1 MPERSQLATSQQLAL
16 ELFSAAAD
24 EGYLP
29 IETASTDIGFLRNNL
44 LVRILDLTVLGRRLI
59 DAAYFIVAQRETE
72 EAIYDEDLGFF
83 KWLMRY
89 PAGNSNRNLRDAI
102 TAAQKALIQVSGPVG
117 SEDALPF
124 GSLQLINRVSI
135 EDGRIRFRVPP
146 EIIPLLRGPQ
156 KTHWLSLRVTTQFNT
171 TFARVLYD
179 HLMPY
184 ASEEEVV
191 TDYFS
196 TEEMKGW
203 LDSKAS
209 GPVEYKYFNR
219 DHIEPAIKQI
229 NQHSHLEIN
238 RLRSDTKN
246 VPGSRK
252 TGFTRFRI
260 KRKAAL
266 DALFHVSDERIEAY
280 RLLMDGAGLSQTDID
295 TIDLDRTFNTV
306 ERLRNAYDYTKARA
320 KQGKLKTVRGY
331 CLDAIKNGYK
341 LSELER
347 VNAQAQQILDLDEQ
361 QKETEGRSREAQRQ
375 LQVSAVELAASDR
388 VASESEQG
396 ISLFVAASPNQQ
408 DEWFRDFVHAPT
420 NGFLMTRSG
429 IDKATATIDNILAA
443 PLLRSGLGQSVF
455 MKSRV
460 AARKGRG
467 A

>member
-1 MPERSQLATSQQLAL
+1 MSEPGQLATSQQLAL

-24 EGYLP
+24 EGYRP
-29 IETASTDIGFLRNNL
+29 IETAQADIGFLRNNL

-102 TAAQKALIQVSGPVG
+102 TAAQKALIQVTGPVG
-117 SEDALPF
+117 SEDAHPF

-146 EIIPLLRGPQ
+146 EIVPLLRGPQ

-179 HLMPY
+179 HLVPY
-184 ASEEEVV
+184 ASQDEVV
-191 TDYFS
+191 TEYFS

-219 DHIEPAIKQI
+219 DHIEPAIRQI
-229 NQHSHLEIN
+229 NQHSHLEIT

-246 VPGSRK
+246 LPGTRK

-260 KRKAAL
+260 TRKAPL
-266 DALFHVSDERIEAY
+266 DALFHVPDDRIEAY
-280 RLLMDGAGLSQTDID
+280 RLLMDGAGLSQSDID
-295 TIDLDRTFNTV
+295 KIDQDRAFYTV
-306 ERLRNAYDYTKARA
+306 ERLRNAYDYTKAKA
-320 KQGKLKTVRGY
+320 EQGKLKTVRGY
-331 CLDAIKNGYK
+331 CLDAIKNGRK

-347 VNAQAQQILDLDEQ
+347 VNAQAQQTLDLSEQ
-361 QKETEGRSREAQRQ
+361 ERDAEARTRDVQ
-375 LQVSAVELAASDR
+375 LQLHVSAVELAARDR
-388 VASESEQG
+388 NASESEQG
-396 ISLFVAASPNQQ
+396 ISQFLAAPQEQQ

-420 NGFLMTRSG
+420 NGFLMTRNG
-429 IDKATATIDNILAA
+429 IDKATATIEDILAA
-443 PLLRSGLGQSVF
+443 PLLRSGLGQAIF
-455 MKSRV
+455 MKTRP
-460 AARKGRG
+460 AARRTTGT
-467 A
+467 

>member
-1 MPERSQLATSQQLAL
+1 MSEPSQLATSQQLAL

-24 EGYLP
+24 EGYRP

-117 SEDALPF
+117 SEDAVPF

-146 EIIPLLRGPQ
+146 EIVPLLRGPQ

-184 ASEEEVV
+184 ASKDEVV
-191 TDYFS
+191 TDFFS

-229 NQHSHLEIN
+229 NQHSHLEIS
-238 RLRSDTKN
+238 RLRTDTKN
-246 VPGSRK
+246 TPGTRK

-260 KRKAAL
+260 KRKATL
-266 DALFHVSDERIEAY
+266 DTLFHVPDDRIEAY
-280 RLLMDGAGLSQTDID
+280 RLLMDGAGLSQSDID
-295 TIDLDRTFNTV
+295 KIDQDPAFYTV
-306 ERLRNAYDYTKARA
+306 DRLRNAYEYTKAQA
-320 KQGKLKTVRGY
+320 EKGKLKTVRGY
-331 CLDAIKNGYK
+331 CLDAIKNGRK
-341 LSELER
+341 LSELDR
-347 VNAQAQQILDLDEQ
+347 LNAQAQQTLDLSEQ
-361 QKETEGRSREAQRQ
+361 EKEAEARTREVQRQ
-375 LQVSAVELAASDR
+375 LHVSAVELAARDR
-388 VASESEQG
+388 NASESEQG
-396 ISLFVAASPNQQ
+396 IAQFMAASPEQQ
-408 DEWFRDFVHAPT
+408 NEWFRDFVHAPT
-420 NGFLMTRSG
+420 NGFLMTRNG
-429 IDKATATIDNILAA
+429 INKATATIKDILDA

-455 MKSRV
+455 MKTRV
-460 AARKGRG
+460 TARKS
-467 A
+467 ASL

>member
-1 MPERSQLATSQQLAL
+1 MSEPGQLATSQQLAL
-16 ELFSAAAD
+16 ELFSAAAG
-24 EGYLP
+24 EGYRP
-29 IETASTDIGFLRNNL
+29 IETTPTDIGFLRNNL

-102 TAAQKALIQVSGPVG
+102 TAAQKALIQVTGPVG

-146 EIIPLLRGPQ
+146 EIVPLLRGPQ

-184 ASEEEVV
+184 ASQDDVV
-191 TDYFS
+191 TEYFS

-219 DHIEPAIKQI
+219 DHIEPAIRQI
-229 NQHSHLEIN
+229 NQHSHLEIT

-246 VPGSRK
+246 LPGTRK

-260 KRKAAL
+260 KRKGPL
-266 DALFHVSDERIEAY
+266 DALFHVPDDRIEAY
-280 RLLMDGAGLSQTDID
+280 RLLMDGAGLSQSDID
-295 TIDLDRTFNTV
+295 KIDQDRAFYTV
-306 ERLRNAYDYTKARA
+306 ERLRNAYDYTKAKA
-320 KQGKLKTVRGY
+320 EQGKLKTVRGY
-331 CLDAIKNGYK
+331 CLDAIKNGRK

-347 VNAQAQQILDLDEQ
+347 VNAQAQQTLDLSEQ
-361 QKETEGRSREAQRQ
+361 ERDAESRTRDFQRQ
-375 LQVSAVELAASDR
+375 LHASAVELAARDR
-388 VASESEQG
+388 NATESEQG
-396 ISLFVAASPNQQ
+396 IAQFMVASPAQQ

-420 NGFLMTRSG
+420 NGFLMTRNG
-429 IDKATATIDNILAA
+429 IDKATATIENILAA
-443 PLLRSGLGQSVF
+443 PLLRSGLGQAIF
-455 MKSRV
+455 MKTRA
-460 AARKGRG
+460 AARRITSI
-467 A
+467 